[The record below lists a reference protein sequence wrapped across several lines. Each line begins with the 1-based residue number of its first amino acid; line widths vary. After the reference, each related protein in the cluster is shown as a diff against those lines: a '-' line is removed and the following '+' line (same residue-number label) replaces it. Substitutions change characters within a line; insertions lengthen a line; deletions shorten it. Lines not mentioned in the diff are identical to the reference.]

1 MSDDYSTFDAAYVLG
16 ALTPEDAA
24 AYEAHLATCADC
36 RQAVDELTGLPDLL
50 AQVPPAEA
58 VAATAPTSRDTNDAS
73 VAVPDTLLPRLLDEV
88 ARARTRRRWGVAAVG
103 LAAAAALIVALVAV
117 WPSSTP
123 PTNRPVAMT
132 AVSTSVPI
140 HATAQFDD
148 RSWGTLIRLRCTYD
162 AVSTSHYTGGTTST
176 SYSLVV
182 TDTKGRTQQIA
193 TWKVVPGRVSTVE
206 GSTGLHEDEIS
217 TISVR
222 SSQDAPVLTLHL

>member
-16 ALTPEDAA
+16 ALTPEDTAA
-24 AYEAHLATCADC
+24 FEAHLATCADC

-50 AQVPPAEA
+50 SQVPPAEA

-88 ARARTRRRWGVAAVG
+88 ARSRTRRRWGVAAVG

-117 WPSSTP
+117 WPSSNP

-132 AVSTSVPI
+132 AVSASVPI

-162 AVSTSHYTGGTTST
+162 AATRGHYPAGGTST

-182 TDTKGRTQQIA
+182 TDTNGRTEQIA

-206 GSTGLHEDEIS
+206 GSTGLHEDEIAA
-217 TISVR
+217 IQVR
-222 SSQDAPVLTLHL
+222 SSQHAPVLRLRL

>member
-1 MSDDYSTFDAAYVLG
+1 MTDEYATYDAAYVLG

-24 AYEAHLATCADC
+24 AYEAHLATCAEC
-36 RQAVDELTGLPDLL
+36 RQAVDELSGLPDLL
-50 AQVPPAEA
+50 SQVPLAEA

-88 ARARTRRRWGVAAVG
+88 ATARTRRRWGVAAVG

-117 WPSSTP
+117 WPSSNP
-123 PTNRPVAMT
+123 STNRAVAMN
-132 AVSTSVPI
+132 AVSAGVPI
-140 HATAQFDD
+140 HATAQLDD

-162 AVSTSHYTGGTTST
+162 AATGHYVGAPTSS

-182 TDTKGRTQQIA
+182 TDTNGRTEQIA

-206 GSTGLHEDEIS
+206 GSTGLHEDQIAA
-217 TISVR
+217 IQVR
-222 SSQDAPVLTLHL
+222 SSQHAPVLTLRL